1 MLYVKYQ
8 DFQPYRFVLV
18 CDFHTDLRIL
28 YIKKNFYERSSM
40 AKWIDLLNSHSIF
53 TQKKN
58 QPNKTKQI
66 KHTHNLRNM
75 CTNVSI

>member
-28 YIKKNFYERSSM
+28 YIKKNFFERSSM
-40 AKWIDLLNSHSIF
+40 AKWIDLLNSDSIF
-53 TQKKN
+53 TQKTN
-58 QPNKTKQI
+58 QTKQN
-66 KHTHNLRNM
+66 KLNTHT
-75 CTNVSI
+75 T